1 MSRKRHPKPGDLT
14 QLRRVVWGVIL
25 EIEALLDAQPVS
37 PELILRS
44 GHALAQLATAYT
56 KLVESS
62 ELEQRIKAL
71 EEQAHATPQT
81 R

>member
-1 MSRKRHPKPGDLT
+1 MARKRHLKPGDLT

-25 EIEALLDAQPVS
+25 EIEALLDAQPIS
-37 PELILRS
+37 PDLILRS
-44 GHALAQLATAYT
+44 GHALAQLAGAYT

-71 EEQAHATPQT
+71 EEQARVQK
-81 R
+81 